1 MSTQREGHRYISP
14 NTMVFGEMYS
24 KHLSVFH
31 SSELLHTSLHCTAL
45 NCTALLHTSL
55 HCTAL
60 HCTTPHFTTLQ
71 ITALYYSTMPHHPP
85 CPESSPIAC
94 RVPPHCRSCQP
105 TRAGRQEITTLLN
118 VTTISPQ
125 LRLLPPP
132 LRPPKQPL
140 LSPPTLRPLLPPPLP
155 LPTLG
160 TRLSQSEAAWPRKLC
175 FGRGFRSDEGQGG
188 RYSFYQS
195 RPRGFCMFPICSLW

>member
-1 MSTQREGHRYISP
+1 MRS
-14 NTMVFGEMYS
+14 
-24 KHLSVFH
+24 
-31 SSELLHTSLHCTAL
+31 LLHTLLHCTGLHCTAPHFTTL
-45 NCTALLHTSL
+45 HNTALHYSIFHYTAQHYTALLHTSL

-60 HCTTPHFTTLQ
+60 HCTTPHFITLQ
-71 ITALYYSTMPHHPP
+71 ITALHYSALPHDPP

-118 VTTISPQ
+118 IPIISPQ
-125 LRLLPPP
+125 LTLLPPP
-132 LRPPKQPL
+132 VRPPQQPL
-140 LSPPTLRPLLPPPLP
+140 LSPPPPPPPPPLP

-160 TRLSQSEAAWPRKLC
+160 TRLSQREAAWPRKLC

-188 RYSFYQS
+188 RYLFH
-195 RPRGFCMFPICSLW
+195 